1 MCIEEKRGTED
12 LLGLGSPEVE
22 TETVSRDL
30 LRKRSL
36 GFGKAV
42 MQVGQGRGKSAILGN
57 VWKREASAQLCR
69 TLAKK

>member
-42 MQVGQGRGKSAILGN
+42 MQVGQGRGKS
-57 VWKREASAQLCR
+57 VRF
-69 TLAKK
+69 